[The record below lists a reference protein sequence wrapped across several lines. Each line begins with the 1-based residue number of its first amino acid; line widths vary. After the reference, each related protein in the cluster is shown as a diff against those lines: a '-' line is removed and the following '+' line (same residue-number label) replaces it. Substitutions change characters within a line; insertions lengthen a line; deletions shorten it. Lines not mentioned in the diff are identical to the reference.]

1 MLSFLLQKL
10 EKLRVEKNI
19 NYYAESIKHF
29 PIIWIL
35 KGIISIGIYF
45 WLISF
50 IEDKILD
57 DTLKAM
63 KINYICLSVFWLF
76 STDIRVWLAQKQI
89 YQLYKIL
96 FWISPMGGFFLVEK
110 IYNPNINKITWLYLL
125 GNIICLMLILI
136 CINII
141 CASKRVVMCIYWT
154 ILLVFA
160 LANYY
165 VTQFRGNPFMPS
177 DLFSVATAARVAGRY
192 TFVVSDNLVIGVL
205 CYFWNITFAMI
216 VPYQKRKRER
226 KHIIAF
232 ILYIVVVIV
241 CFKNYRI
248 EEFYGFQL
256 TDMQWDIGKVYQ
268 EKGSILSF
276 ATMLQNYEVDKP
288 NGYHKKLADQ
298 ILDSFHEESYY
309 ETDTQPTIIA
319 IMNESFSDLRVL
331 GDFET
336 SEEYLQNW
344 YNIEDYILRGDL
356 YVSTYAGGTAN
367 TEFEFLTGNSMG
379 NLPAG
384 IVPYQIYNLRNIGNM
399 VEILNRNGYRTTAIH
414 PEYKGN
420 WTRTRVYESFGFD
433 TFLSID
439 NFESPER
446 IHESVCDSASFD
458 KVIEVFESSDCP
470 QFIFN
475 VTMQNHGGYD
485 VHKMAGITLVELKE
499 AWRGFSDVETYLT
512 LIRESDKA
520 IGDLLEYFR
529 TVDRPVIVCIFGDH
543 QPGVNGLWIEEVMGK
558 TKEEITF
565 AEEQKKYCVPYMIW
579 ANYDTKQFPQ
589 ILNTSSNY
597 LGAMLLEQAGVNCSE
612 YMKFL
617 VQMQKEIPIYNAFGY
632 QARDAIWHS
641 FDEETEASEWI
652 QNYKIVQ
659 YNTMFDSKRNKK
671 Y

>member
-1 MLSFLLQKL
+1 MYKTYFGKYFHSGCK
-10 EKLRVEKNI
+10 V
-19 NYYAESIKHF
+19 IKA
-29 PIIWIL
+29 
-35 KGIISIGIYF
+35 ISLMGIYF
-45 WLISF
+45 VLIKYLHN
-50 IEDKILD
+50 KILD
-57 DTLKAM
+57 EILYSL
-63 KINYICLSVFWLF
+63 KINYICLSVLCVF
-76 STDIRVWLAQKQI
+76 SADIRVWLAQKQV

-96 FWISPMGGFFLVEK
+96 FWISPVGGFFLIEK
-110 IYNPNINKITWLYLL
+110 IYNPNINKITWLYML
-125 GNIICLMLILI
+125 GNIICLMIILI
-136 CINII
+136 CVNII
-141 CASKRVVMCIYWT
+141 CASKRIAMCIYWS
-154 ILLVFA
+154 ILFVFA
-160 LANYY
+160 LTNYY

-177 DLFSVATAARVAGRY
+177 DLFSVVTAARVAGRY
-192 TFVVSDNLVIGVL
+192 TFAISDSLVIGVL
-205 CYFWNITFAMI
+205 YYFWNITLAMI

-232 ILYIVVVIV
+232 VLYIIAVIV
-241 CFKNYRI
+241 CFRNYRI
-248 EEFYGFQL
+248 EEIYGFQL
-256 TDMQWDIGKVYQ
+256 TDMQWDIGSVYQ
-268 EKGSILSF
+268 EKGSVLSF
-276 ATMLQNYEVDKP
+276 ATMLQNYAVDKP
-288 NGYHKKLADQ
+288 KGYHKRLADQ
-298 ILDSFHEESYY
+298 ILDQFHEETCYK
-309 ETDTQPTIIA
+309 TDTQPTIIA

-336 SEEYLQNW
+336 SEAYLHNW
-344 YNIEDYILRGDL
+344 YNIDDYILRGNL

-384 IVPYQIYNLRNIGNM
+384 IVPYQIYNLKNIGNM
-399 VEILNRNGYRTTAIH
+399 TDILNRNGYITTAIH

-446 IHESVCDSASFD
+446 IHDSVSDRASFD

-485 VHKMAGITLVELKE
+485 INKMSGFELVELKE

-520 IGDLLEYFR
+520 IGELLEYFR
-529 TVDRPVIVCIFGDH
+529 TVDKPVIVCIFGDH
-543 QPGVNGLWIEEVMGK
+543 QPGVNGVWIEEVMGK
-558 TKEEITF
+558 TKEQITF
-565 AEEQKKYCVPYMIW
+565 EEQQRKYCVPYMIW
-579 ANYDTKQFPQ
+579 ANYDTKKSPQ

-597 LGAMLLEQAGVNCSE
+597 LGALLLDQAGINRSD

-617 VQMQKEIPIYNAFGY
+617 VQMQKEIPICNAFGY
-632 QARDAIWHS
+632 QTNDEIWHS
-641 FDEETEASEWI
+641 FDEETEVSEWI

-659 YNTMFDSKRNKK
+659 YNAIFDAKRNKK
-671 Y
+671 YYVPNE